1 MTDQHPA
8 FFAHQEGDAV
18 AVAVRDLEPGPVV
31 GGYLS
36 SEATEEVELA
46 HAVPLGHKVALRD
59 VAQGDRVIEYGLPI
73 GIASADIARG
83 DYVHTHNLRSAKWQT
98 SVA

>member
-1 MTDQHPA
+1 MTDEHPA

-36 SEATEEVELA
+36 SDATEEVELA
-46 HAVPLGHKVALRD
+46 HAVPLGHKVA
-59 VAQGDRVIEYGLPI
+59 VTSPGTT
-73 GIASADIARG
+73 ASSSTAF
-83 DYVHTHNLRSAKWQT
+83 RSASPAWT
-98 SVA
+98 SRAATTCTPTT